1 MSGGGLSGLWD
12 GMTFWLG
19 SQGWEYLEIG
29 RAWQWL
35 LIVGL
40 LFWFFLVVRN
50 TVPDL
55 KRPPIRKLSIMFLIA
70 AFSIP
75 FFYLPAVFVD
85 NTTNYTIVDTWRFWI
100 IHL

>member
-1 MSGGGLSGLWD
+1 MSGGTLSGLWD

-40 LFWFFLVVRN
+40 LFWFFLVVRA
-50 TVPDL
+50 TPF
-55 KRPPIRKLSIMFLIA
+55 RP
-70 AFSIP
+70 
-75 FFYLPAVFVD
+75 
-85 NTTNYTIVDTWRFWI
+85 
-100 IHL
+100 